1 VAEVFDSLAVYGFS
15 RDDEAVIM
23 ASLLTGE
30 PCLLVGAPGASKTRI
45 GRSIAKALKVKSH
58 AYNAACDQFEDIVGL
73 IDMKALSEGRVKYVE
88 TPVTIWGKELVSVEE
103 INRPDATVESK
114 WLDFFAEGTMMG
126 VPTGVKWR
134 FATMNPLG
142 TVGTR
147 ELGEATLG
155 RFSAF
160 VFVPELANMTSG
172 EQKAVLRTI
181 ADTNLPAYIHWKTNP
196 PKNVLEKVDY
206 NLCGDLIKKIML
218 QAADHFSI
226 LIEKTDALDRFMVR
240 FISGMAFLTDEKS
253 RIRIDGR
260 RAGLLRRLILAV
272 RAVELA
278 RANVLGIE
286 PRAYVDSVRVA
297 IRSGLPIGVN
307 EEGGRSKGA
316 LGALETTITSLIGYL
331 SDADEKI
338 LELQYEIL
346 TTNNIFRKAELL
358 LKHRT
363 DLSKIVKSTGW
374 TKIASTHEFDSS
386 LVGLMANQI
395 EMVAPGTIPGD
406 AMDVLTKLMNS
417 GEIVP
422 RHIRIPPVFVDYEPR
437 IRALLKQKT
446 VVQQLVATHVIAE
459 QAKTWTDGA
468 TDRKLINE
476 SVVDDLEKTVKE
488 EVAKA
493 NKFGEVVQQI
503 LSKEEPTKK
512 VAEAVA

>member
-1 VAEVFDSLAVYGFS
+1 MAEVFDSLAVYGFS
-15 RDDEAVIM
+15 RDEEAIIM

-30 PCLLVGAPGASKTRI
+30 PCLLVGTPGASKTRI
-45 GRSIAKALKVKSH
+45 SRSIAKAMNVRFH

-73 IDMKALSEGRVKYVE
+73 IDLKALSEGQVKFVR
-88 TPVTIWGKELVSVEE
+88 TPVTIWEKEMVSVEE

-126 VPTGVKWR
+126 VATGVKWR

-142 TVGTR
+142 TGGTR

-160 VFVPELANMTSG
+160 VFVPELANMTAG
-172 EQKAVLRTI
+172 EQKSVLRTI
-181 ADTNLPAYIHWKTNP
+181 ADTNLPAYRHWNNEP
-196 PKNVLEKVDY
+196 PKDVLEKVDY
-206 NLCGDLIKKIML
+206 KACGVLIQKIMK
-218 QAADHFSI
+218 QAADHFAI
-226 LIEKTDALDRFMVR
+226 LIEKTAPLDSFLVR
-240 FISGMAFLTDEKS
+240 FISGMASLKEEKS

-286 PRAYVDSVRVA
+286 PRGFADSVRVA
-297 IRSGLPIGVN
+297 IRAGLPIGVN
-307 EEGGRSKGA
+307 EEGGRAKGA

-331 SDADEKI
+331 DDGDAKTLD
-338 LELQYEIL
+338 LQYEIL

-358 LKHRT
+358 LKHRGE
-363 DLSKIVKSTGW
+363 LSKLVKSTGW
-374 TKIASTHEFDSS
+374 TKIASTHEFDAS

-406 AMDVLTKLMNS
+406 AMDTLTKLMNS

-422 RHIRIPPVFVDYEPR
+422 RHIRIPPVFVDFESR
-437 IRALLKQKT
+437 IRDMLKQKT
-446 VVQQLVATHVIAE
+446 VVQQLVATHVVAE
-459 QAKTWTDGA
+459 QAKEWTDGA
-468 TDRKLINE
+468 ADRKLVNAGVI
-476 SVVDDLEKTVKE
+476 DDLEKSVKE
-488 EVAKA
+488 ATSKA
-493 NKFGEVVQQI
+493 GNFGKVVQQI
-503 LSKEEPTKK
+503 LAGEK
-512 VAEAVA
+512 